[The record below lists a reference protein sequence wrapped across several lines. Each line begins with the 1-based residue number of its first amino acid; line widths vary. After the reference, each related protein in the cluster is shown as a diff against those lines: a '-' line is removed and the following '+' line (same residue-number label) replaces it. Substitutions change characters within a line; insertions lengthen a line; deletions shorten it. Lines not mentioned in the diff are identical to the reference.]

1 MAIKNIL
8 RMGEPQLIEQSLPI
22 EQDFPADELQ
32 LLIKD
37 MLETMRANDGAGLA
51 APQIGVLKRLVVFGM
66 EETIEKGK
74 SVSPRYPD
82 TDFVPLTILINPEIQ
97 PLDDNFIE
105 SWEGCLSIPGMR
117 GLVPRHSK
125 IRYKGYDQN
134 WKIID
139 REVEGFHAIVVQ
151 HECDHLDG
159 ILYPMRIPDMRY
171 FGYEEA
177 LSKPGVEE
185 LEL

>member
-1 MAIKNIL
+1 MTIKNIL
-8 RMGEPQLIEQSLPI
+8 RMGEAQLIEPSLPI
-22 EQDFPADELQ
+22 DRDFPDDELQ

-37 MLETMRANDGAGLA
+37 MLDTMSANDGAGLA

-66 EETIEKGK
+66 EENTENGQ
-74 SVSPRYPD
+74 SVNPRYPD
-82 TDFVPLTILINPEIQ
+82 TDFVPLTILLNPEIE
-97 PLDDNFIE
+97 PLDENVIE

-125 IRYKGYDQN
+125 IRYKGYDQHWN
-134 WKIID
+134 IID

-159 ILYPMRIPDMRY
+159 LLYPMRIPDMRY
-171 FGYEEA
+171 FGFEEA
-177 LSKPGVEE
+177 LSKPGDETSE
-185 LEL
+185 